1 MLRRNIEEEL
11 KAFLK
16 IMPVVLITGARQTG
30 KTTLAKSIAQKK
42 GYTFYTFDDAL
53 TLANAKRDPSGWL
66 ESLPKPVIIDEVQRV
81 PEIFLSI
88 KKDVDENKKPGRYL
102 ITGSANPFLIPRL
115 GDSLAGRIGILNMF
129 PFSYGEII
137 EKKERFISTIFETKF
152 SPKNLSKLSHET
164 LYEILLWGGFPPV
177 QDLVTIEDLNRWM
190 KSYLQTIMERDVR
203 DLANIEG
210 LREFPNLFRLLA
222 SRTGTLLNV
231 SQLSRSL
238 GMVHVTL
245 KRYLRLL
252 EALYFVYLLP
262 SWHSNQG
269 KRLTKSPKMYLCDTA
284 ILTTVLGM
292 DSDNLEGDPT
302 FTGQVLESF
311 VFSELLK
318 QKSWSNVPF
327 ELYHFRD
334 RDIEVDFVLERFD
347 GTLVGIEVKS
357 ANTIHNGDLKGL
369 KHLKTIAKKSFSN
382 GIILHLGTQIQQL
395 DENIW
400 AFPIQSLWEL

>member
-1 MLRRNIEEEL
+1 MLKRNIEAEL

-30 KTTLAKSIAQKK
+30 KTTLAKHLAKK
-42 GYTFYTFDDAL
+42 RGFAFYSFDDAL

-66 ESLPKPVIIDEVQRV
+66 ESIPKPVVIDEVQRV

-129 PFSYGEII
+129 PFSYGEIL
-137 EKKERFISTIFETKF
+137 EKRENFLTTVFETKIAPQNL
-152 SPKNLSKLSHET
+152 PKVSHAK

-177 QDLVTIEDLNRWM
+177 QDFNTIEDLNRWIR
-190 KSYLQTIMERDVR
+190 SYLQTIMERDVR

-222 SRTGTLLNV
+222 SRSGTLLNV

-269 KRLTKSPKMYLCDTA
+269 KRLTKSPKVYLCDTA
-284 ILTTVLGM
+284 ILTTVLGI

-318 QKSWSNVPF
+318 QKSWSTTPF

-334 RDIEVDFVLERFD
+334 RDVEVDFVLEKSD
-347 GTLVGIEVKS
+347 GGLVGIEVKS
-357 ANTIHNGDLKGL
+357 TNIIHNGDLKGL
-369 KHLKTIAKKSFSN
+369 YHLKTLAKSSFSK
-382 GIILHLGTQIQQL
+382 GIILHFGTQIQQL
-395 DENIW
+395 DDDIW